1 MDNTLLVEECIMK
14 TIKRRILSLFVIFFL
29 IAVQFSVSANIS
41 SFEGEESF
49 ESIEEEFE
57 QIEVTI
63 HTLRGKEKIMVE
75 VPVSDLDAETIP
87 GYEDI
92 LSYLPEDKENE
103 ILQQIEQD
111 KQTLSNRMQ
120 KRTPMLNII
129 ESKLEHTAASTIFSD
144 AEYYINYLCSVT
156 GVGLLLLFP
165 PFLPITPILWAGLLI
180 INTNGSNGEINK
192 AVEQAFMLP
201 FIGISVWWVQ
211 AYVFSGFAG
220 VAIMINNPDSI

>member
-1 MDNTLLVEECIMK
+1 MK
-14 TIKRRILSLFVIFFL
+14 MTKRRVLSLFVLFFL
-29 IAVQFSVSANIS
+29 ISLQFSVSANIS
-41 SFEGEESF
+41 SFESKEALENTG
-49 ESIEEEFE
+49 EEFE

-63 HTLRGKEKIMVE
+63 HTLQGKEKIIVD

-87 GYEDI
+87 SYEDI
-92 LSYLPEDKENE
+92 LSYLPDDQKNE
-103 ILQQIEQD
+103 ILQQIEQE

-120 KRTPMLNII
+120 KRTPMLNILD
-129 ESKLEHTAASTIFSD
+129 SKLDHTAASSMFSD
-144 AEYYINYLCSVT
+144 AEYYVNYLCSVT

-180 INTNGSNGEINK
+180 INTNGTNGEINK

-220 VAIMINNPDSI
+220 VAIMINNPDNI